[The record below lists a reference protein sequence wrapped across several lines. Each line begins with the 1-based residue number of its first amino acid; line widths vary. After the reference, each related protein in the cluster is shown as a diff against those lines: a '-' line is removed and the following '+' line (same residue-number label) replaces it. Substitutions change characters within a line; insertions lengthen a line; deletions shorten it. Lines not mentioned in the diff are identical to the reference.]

1 MISAERLVTVPPSR
15 SCTEHR
21 QVRIRGVAHWSRHL
35 ALAAPRRQGRMI
47 TARAATPH
55 RSHPGRDHTTLLE
68 RPYPFLRRWAS
79 TRYSAEQYVR
89 YVTSYPLFGLAIV
102 GCVTKGR
109 SVAQEKV
116 SRLVIGVCVFA
127 GSPRAGGS
135 APGAGGAA
143 TSAHPPPAPLP
154 PAALARCQVRPR
166 LVWVCVLTADRY
178 RLLEVLGRSGLG
190 DVWRAEDTSLGREV
204 AVNLLLDRTRYPM
217 RWNDS
222 ARRRG
227 PRPTE
232 PSARPP
238 KGLRL
243 RRGPGPL
250 LPLHGA
256 GGQPQPPR
264 RTDRAR
270 RPAGRPSSLSG
281 PFGSSVPC
289 QR

>member
-127 GSPRAGGS
+127 GSPVPADPHRARAGLQPLRTLRPRPS
-135 APGAGGAA
+135 
-143 TSAHPPPAPLP
+143 HPPPLHG
-154 PAALARCQVRPR
+154 V
-166 LVWVCVLTADRY
+166 
-178 RLLEVLGRSGLG
+178 RSG
-190 DVWRAEDTSLGREV
+190 
-204 AVNLLLDRTRYPM
+204 
-217 RWNDS
+217 
-222 ARRRG
+222 RG
-227 PRPTE
+227 WC
-232 PSARPP
+232 
-238 KGLRL
+238 GC
-243 RRGPGPL
+243 
-250 LPLHGA
+250 
-256 GGQPQPPR
+256 
-264 RTDRAR
+264 
-270 RPAGRPSSLSG
+270 
-281 PFGSSVPC
+281 VC
-289 QR
+289 